1 VNNRH
6 PEWRPPEQTLNQMAF
21 GTIHNV
27 MHRLWKELDEG
38 SRVESPRGPGRR
50 TQAPAD
56 PTMVR

>member
-27 MHRLWKELDEG
+27 MHRLWMRLN
-38 SRVESPRGPGRR
+38 GPL
-50 TQAPAD
+50 T
-56 PTMVR
+56 VV